1 MFDKVMKQKELI
13 KTIAITILITAV
25 IAFIAGIKSHERYQ
39 AGINKAR
46 EEAKASIVQTKV
58 EGK

>member
-1 MFDKVMKQKELI
+1 MFDKVLKQKELI

-46 EEAKASIVQTKV
+46 EEAKASIVETKV

>member
-1 MFDKVMKQKELI
+1 MFDKVLKQKELI

-25 IAFIAGIKSHERYQ
+25 VAFIAGIKSHERYQ
-39 AGINKAR
+39 AGVNKVR